1 MTGTGSA
8 SVAVCIPTY
17 NQAQFL
23 VRAVES
29 ALRQTDYSHV
39 EVWVS
44 DDASTDDTA
53 SVMTALCARD
63 PRVHYHRHEKNLG
76 IAENSSWVLN
86 RPTAD
91 VVVRLDSDD
100 LLLPDYV
107 RALHTRLMAH
117 PEAGYAHSAVAVID
131 ANDVVQSVSHMH
143 RSREYVT
150 ADVALREALRGYKT
164 VANILMFRAEAL
176 RRANYYHG
184 RPSFTEDYDLSV
196 RLADLGYG
204 NVYVS
209 DVLAHY
215 RVWGDA
221 QGLRHHRQALQ
232 LRGLTELFHG
242 PFVAAFE
249 RRGWNLA
256 DVRRARLRLA
266 VRFATAI
273 FMPWISDDER
283 TELVPLLYRLDDG
296 FRVRWRV
303 FLLQLGLAPVFAAF
317 ARWETRFRRLAKRL
331 LAVFRSQR
339 RSPRTS

>member
-1 MTGTGSA
+1 MTGTGSP
-8 SVAVCIPTY
+8 SVAICIPTC

-29 ALRQTDYSHV
+29 ALRQTDYADV

-76 IAENSSWVLN
+76 IAENSSWVLS

-91 VVVRLDSDD
+91 IVVRLDSDD
-100 LLLPDYV
+100 VLLPDYV
-107 RALHTRLMAH
+107 RTLHARLMAY

-131 ANDVVQSVSHMH
+131 AHDVVKSVSHMH

-150 ADVALREALRGYKT
+150 ADDALREALRGYKT

-184 RPSFTEDYDLSV
+184 RPNFAEDYDLSV

-204 NVYVS
+204 NLYVS

-221 QGLRHHRQALQ
+221 QGLRHHRKAQH
-232 LRGLTELFHG
+232 LRGLTALFHG
-242 PFVAAFE
+242 SFVAAFE
-249 RRGWNLA
+249 RRGWNLS
-256 DVRRARLRLA
+256 DVRRARTRIA
-266 VRFATAI
+266 VRFATSI
-273 FMPWISDDER
+273 FMPWIRDDER
-283 TELVPLLYRLDDG
+283 AELLPLLYRLDDG
-296 FRVRWRV
+296 YRVRQRV
-303 FLLQLGLAPVFAAF
+303 FLLQLGLAPVFGMF
-317 ARWETRFRRLAKRL
+317 AQWEERFRRLAKR
-331 LAVFRSQR
+331 AFAMRGTR
-339 RSPRTS
+339 RRARRTS